1 MPKRNWTKAADKH
14 PEGFLK
20 GDLVSEVDLA
30 LLEAEKSF
38 AARSG
43 CSLVAV
49 NLVPVN
55 KKAITRMADSPVCDR
70 GLS

>member
-1 MPKRNWTKAADKH
+1 MLNRLIERCASGWLLFDAAGFMHKRNWTKAADKH

-38 AARSG
+38 AA
-43 CSLVAV
+43 
-49 NLVPVN
+49 
-55 KKAITRMADSPVCDR
+55 
-70 GLS
+70 